1 MLLAGLIV
9 VADGV
14 GAGIL
19 EARFAIEKVLPVA
32 EALPFIT
39 KELLVPVYGT
49 TDVGGCAIG
58 IRVDDIGNREDVES
72 MILGCCA

>member
-1 MLLAGLIV
+1 MLGGLIV
-9 VADGV
+9 VGGDI

-39 KELLVPVYGT
+39 KELFVLVYG
-49 TDVGGCAIG
+49 TDVGGCAVG
-58 IRVDDIGNREDVES
+58 IRVDDIGNRGDVES
-72 MILGCCA
+72 IIAGCCA